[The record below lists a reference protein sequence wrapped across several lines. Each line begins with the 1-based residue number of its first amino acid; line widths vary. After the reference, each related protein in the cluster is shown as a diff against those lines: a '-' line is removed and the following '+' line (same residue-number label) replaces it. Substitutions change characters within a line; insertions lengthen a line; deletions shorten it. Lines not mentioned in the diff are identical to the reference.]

1 MISMWTH
8 KRSARVMIWDEDRRM
23 EQLDES
29 RHDIEVMIDQ
39 ATTDQSK
46 QATTTSDN
54 KNKQRLPR
62 FKDPYSINFCSSGS
76 EFKLCIFGPSDNFF
90 SSFFRVAKY
99 APPKAVAQVAK
110 TS

>member
-1 MISMWTH
+1 
-8 KRSARVMIWDEDRRM
+8 M

-29 RHDIEVMIDQ
+29 RHDIEAMID
-39 ATTDQSK
+39 